1 MVNTKLSWIVENK
14 NKDILNI
21 MVYMNTQL
29 SFIYYFNWM
38 VNIFSYVKYSEASF
52 PMTGQYTALLLLT
65 SVIWVLLW
73 LGYRQNKINDEIKKK
88 EKEER
93 INAKTER
100 RRKLESLYPNK
111 KSSF

>member
-1 MVNTKLSWIVENK
+1 MVKL
-14 NKDILNI
+14 
-21 MVYMNTQL
+21 
-29 SFIYYFNWM
+29 
-38 VNIFSYVKYSEASF
+38 FSYVKYSEASF

-73 LGYRQNKINDEIKKK
+73 IGYRQNKINDEIKKK

-100 RRKLESLYPNK
+100 RRKLESLYPNRTNN
-111 KSSF
+111 F

>member
-1 MVNTKLSWIVENK
+1 MVNL
-14 NKDILNI
+14 
-21 MVYMNTQL
+21 
-29 SFIYYFNWM
+29 
-38 VNIFSYVKYSEASF
+38 FSYVKYSEASF

-73 LGYRQNKINDEIKKK
+73 IGYRQNKINDEIKKK

-93 INAKTER
+93 INAKSER

-111 KSSF
+111 KTNF

>member
-1 MVNTKLSWIVENK
+1 MVNL
-14 NKDILNI
+14 
-21 MVYMNTQL
+21 
-29 SFIYYFNWM
+29 
-38 VNIFSYVKYSEASF
+38 FSYVKYSEASF

-73 LGYRQNKINDEIKKK
+73 IGYRQNKINDEIKKK

-100 RRKLESLYPNK
+100 RRKLESLYPNRK
-111 KSSF
+111 NSF

>member
-1 MVNTKLSWIVENK
+1 MISL
-14 NKDILNI
+14 
-21 MVYMNTQL
+21 
-29 SFIYYFNWM
+29 
-38 VNIFSYVKYSEASF
+38 FSYVKYSEASF

-73 LGYRQNKINDEIKKK
+73 IGYRQNKINDEIKKK

-100 RRKLESLYPNK
+100 RRKLESLYPNRK
-111 KSSF
+111 ANF

>member
-1 MVNTKLSWIVENK
+1 MINL
-14 NKDILNI
+14 
-21 MVYMNTQL
+21 
-29 SFIYYFNWM
+29 
-38 VNIFSYVKYSEASF
+38 FSYVKYSEASF

-73 LGYRQNKINDEIKKK
+73 IGYRQNKINDEIKKK

-100 RRKLESLYPNK
+100 RRKLESLYPNRK
-111 KSSF
+111 TSF